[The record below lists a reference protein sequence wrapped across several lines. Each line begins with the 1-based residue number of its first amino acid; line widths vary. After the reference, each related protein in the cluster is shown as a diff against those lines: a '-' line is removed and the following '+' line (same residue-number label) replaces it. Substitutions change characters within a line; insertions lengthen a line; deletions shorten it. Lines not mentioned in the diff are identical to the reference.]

1 LRVTPVAVNHVVPT
15 LAYVVDDGVSAVIF
29 AADSGPTTR
38 LWEVAHHTPGLR
50 AVFLEASFPNSLK
63 GLAEVSLHLTAEM
76 FGGEAAKIPPGVKVI
91 AVHIKVR
98 YREEV
103 IRELHSLRLPN
114 MEIGKCG
121 TEYCF

>member
-1 LRVTPVAVNHVVPT
+1 
-15 LAYVVDDGVSAVIF
+15 
-29 AADSGPTTR
+29 
-38 LWEVAHHTPGLR
+38 
-50 AVFLEASFPNSLK
+50 
-63 GLAEVSLHLTAEM
+63 M

-103 IRELHSLRLPN
+103 IRQLHSLGLPN
-114 MEIGKCG
+114 MEIGECG